1 MNAPLKTWVPTF
13 LLADAHVHFHP
24 GYDRE
29 AFLDGALVN
38 FRRGAA
44 DVGLPGPFT
53 GCLLLTE
60 MGDACWFRSLH
71 AGSAGGGAWRIERTA
86 EEDSLIAR
94 RASGERLVLVAGR
107 QIATAEGLE
116 VLALGRDA
124 GIPDGLPLAE
134 TLRRVREIGALPV
147 LPWGFGK
154 WLGRRGALI
163 AEELAA
169 GGDGSR
175 GEIFLG
181 DNGGR
186 PGIGGPPQLFAE
198 ARARGVRVL
207 PGSDPLPL
215 PEHERRA
222 GSYGFVLEG
231 ALDEE
236 RPAEDLLRKIR
247 GLRGQPRVYGRCA
260 ALPRFL
266 RDQIGLRWLRS
277 FRSGRQGGTAA
288 AARNAEAAP

>member
-1 MNAPLKTWVPTF
+1 MNAPLKTWIPTF
-13 LLADAHVHFHP
+13 LLVDAHVHFHP

-29 AFLDGALVN
+29 AFLDGALAN
-38 FRRGAA
+38 FQAGAA
-44 DVGLPGPFT
+44 SIGLPGPFT

-60 MGDACWFRSLH
+60 MGDARWFRSLL
-71 AGSAGGGAWRIERTA
+71 AESPDGGAWRIERTA
-86 EEDSLIAR
+86 EADSLIAR
-94 RASGERLVLVAGR
+94 RASGERLILVAGR
-107 QIATAEGLE
+107 QIATADGLE

-124 GIPDGLPLAE
+124 EIPDGLPLAE
-134 TLRRVREIGALPV
+134 TLRRVRENGALPV

-163 AEELAA
+163 AGELAA
-169 GGDGSR
+169 GGDGSQ
-175 GEIFLG
+175 GELFLG

-186 PGIGGPPQLFAE
+186 PGIGGPPQLFAA
-198 ARARGVRVL
+198 ARTHGVRVL

-215 PEHERRA
+215 PQHERRA

-236 RPAEDLLRKIR
+236 RPAEDLLRRLR

-266 RDQIGLRWLRS
+266 RDQIGLRWLWSR
-277 FRSGRQGGTAA
+277 RQGRTAA
-288 AARNAEAAP
+288 AARSAGAAP

>member
-13 LLADAHVHFHP
+13 LLVDAHVHFHP

-29 AFLDGALVN
+29 AFFDGALAN
-38 FRRGAA
+38 FQKGAA
-44 DVGLPGPFT
+44 DLGLPGPFT

-60 MGDACWFRSLH
+60 MGDARWFRALLG
-71 AGSAGGGAWRIERTA
+71 GSDGQGAWRIERTA
-86 EEDSLIAR
+86 EVDSLIAR
-94 RASGERLVLVAGR
+94 RLSGERLVLVAGR

-124 GIPDGLPLAE
+124 EIPDGLPLAE
-134 TLRRVREIGALPV
+134 ALRRVRESGALPV

-154 WLGRRGALI
+154 WLGRRGALV
-163 AEELAA
+163 AGELAG
-169 GGDGSR
+169 GGDGGKR
-175 GEIFLG
+175 ELFLG

-186 PGIGGPPQLFAE
+186 PGIGGPPQLLTE
-198 ARARGVRVL
+198 ARVRGVRVL

-231 ALDEE
+231 AFDED

-266 RDQIGLRWLRS
+266 RDQIGLRWSRS
-277 FRSGRQGGTAA
+277 RRQGGTAT
-288 AARNAEAAP
+288 AARSAEATP

>member
-13 LLADAHVHFHP
+13 LLVDAHVHFHP
-24 GYDRE
+24 SYDFE
-29 AFLDGALVN
+29 AFLDGALAN

-60 MGDACWFRSLH
+60 MGDARWFRSLLT
-71 AGSAGGGAWRIERTA
+71 GSADGGAWRIERTA
-86 EEDSLIAR
+86 EANSLIAR

-107 QIATAEGLE
+107 QIAASEGLE

-124 GIPDGLPLAE
+124 EIPDGLPLAE
-134 TLRRVREIGALPV
+134 TLRQVRESGALPV

-163 AEELAA
+163 AGTLAG

-175 GEIFLG
+175 GELFLG

-198 ARARGVRVL
+198 ARVRGVRVL

-231 ALDEE
+231 ALDES

-266 RDQIGLRWLRS
+266 RDQIGLRWPRSLR
-277 FRSGRQGGTAA
+277 Q
-288 AARNAEAAP
+288 AARSAEAAS